1 MVTTHH
7 FVSGPWWWLFC
18 SHPEFAQ
25 LLNLTIFLL
34 YSAGNGTWAIFSLPL
49 CFCLYYPL
57 LRPLMKRSAETVLF
71 MPRNWSPSI
80 FLMVLSCSSFD
91 MQFNV
96 TVSHWTLTQACFGC
110 QDHMT
115 GLHAKVM
122 WPQCSSLVTVSNISF
137 RDAHSQTERKNCIFL
152 SLAVWSAL
160 WFQIASSYILL
171 FYLGHRKQLVNQLK
185 TCILTVSRP
194 IYLHIYQYFYIYS
207 VFHHEWNLSLCTLC
221 AFSSNM
227 FLKS

>member
-1 MVTTHH
+1 MVA
-7 FVSGPWWWLFC
+7 LC
-18 SHPEFAQ
+18 SHHKFAQ
-25 LLNLTIFLL
+25 TLNLTIFFL
-34 YSAGNGTWAIFSLPL
+34 YSAGNGTWAILSLPL

-57 LRPLMKRSAETVLF
+57 LRPLMKLSAETVLL
-71 MPRNWSPSI
+71 MPRNW
-80 FLMVLSCSSFD
+80 LNCSSFD

-96 TVSHWTLTQACFGC
+96 TVSHWTFTQACFGC

-122 WPQCSSLVTVSNISF
+122 WPQCSSLETDSNISF
-137 RDAHSQTERKNCIFL
+137 RDAHSQAERKNCIFL

-171 FYLGHRKQLVNQLK
+171 FYLGHREQLVDQLE

-194 IYLHIYQYFYIYS
+194 IYLHIYLCFYICS